1 MGQAAS
7 SFEPR
12 YARAWANLEA
22 MTTEQSRLSAVDML
36 LGSPEYINAAKRA
49 GIYADLLAWS
59 SAKRRGQHY
68 AWPRPY
74 AAQAAPA
81 AAAPRPV
88 APRPAAP
95 PQHTITHMPPARP
108 LAAGMPPAPAITR
121 APPRYAPPPT
131 LHVSEPP
138 RRQYASEPVGNTEL
152 TKIPP
157 PKRALDHLTECYMLL
172 ELDDSKPLTHETLRK
187 AYKMAA
193 IRAHP
198 DKGGSAEVF
207 DSVNRA
213 FLYIEEVLNK
223 LLPKS
228 SGEKAD
234 PRFTMTVTP
243 ESALRSRGDYVPGSA
258 PAGGAAPPG
267 SLTIED
273 APPQIALNPKKLDMA
288 LFNKL
293 FEENK
298 LVDPDT
304 DGYGDWLK
312 SNEGRNDMVGGGVAG
327 KVSADT
333 FNRVFADSAR
343 KATNAREE
351 ELTRYKPPSDL
362 VLSPGFGTTIGGGR
376 PEQYTKSTGSMSD
389 GGGLAYTDLKY
400 AYGEGSTFSQDA
412 GPAELLNMPKDAP
425 LPGRARSMKE
435 AERDYGSAPSDMTPE
450 QAAAVRAFEAARAAQ
465 EQQRQQRAAARDVDI
480 ETQHSRLKNR
490 LLIRE

>member
-7 SFEPR
+7 NFEPR
-12 YARAWANLEA
+12 YVRAWANLEA
-22 MTTEQSRLSAVDML
+22 MSTEQSRLSAVDML

-59 SAKRRGQHY
+59 AAKRRGQHY

-74 AAQAAPA
+74 APPTAPVA
-81 AAAPRPV
+81 PVPRPMAPRPPQNTIAYMP
-88 APRPAAP
+88 APRP
-95 PQHTITHMPPARP
+95 
-108 LAAGMPPAPAITR
+108 LAVDMPPAPAITR
-121 APPRYAPPPT
+121 APPRFPPPPPT
-131 LHVSEPP
+131 ATAQP
-138 RRQYASEPVGNTEL
+138 QKPVGSTEL

-157 PKRALDHLTECYMLL
+157 PKRALDFLTECYMLL

-187 AYKMAA
+187 AYKVAA
-193 IRAHP
+193 TRAHP
-198 DKGGSAEVF
+198 DKGGSAEMF
-207 DSVNRA
+207 DNVNRA
-213 FLYIEEVLNK
+213 YLYIEEVLNK

-228 SGEKAD
+228 PGEKGD
-234 PRFTMTVTP
+234 PRFTMAVSP
-243 ESALRSRGDYVPGSA
+243 ESAIRARGDYVPGA
-258 PAGGAAPPG
+258 TPNGGAAPPG

-304 DGYGDWLK
+304 DGYGDWMK
-312 SNEGRNDMVGGGVAG
+312 SNEGRNDMAAGGAG
-327 KVSADT
+327 KVSKDS

-343 KATNAREE
+343 KATGARDE

-400 AYGEGSTFSQDA
+400 AFGEGSTFSQDA
-412 GPAELLNMPKDAP
+412 GPAELLNMPKEAP

-480 ETQHSRLKNR
+480 EAQHTRLKNR
-490 LLIRE
+490 LMIRE